1 MKVTFLG
8 TGNAHA
14 IDLYNTCFAFTEGEE
29 HFLVDAG
36 GGNGTWLFHEA
47 FCLYDERD
55 IFSRNL
61 FIPEDL
67 VVLEL

>member
-14 IDLYNTCFAFTEGEE
+14 LDLYNTCFAFTEGEE

-36 GGNGTWLFHEA
+36 GGNGILRQLIQLILFGNDYINLRDY
-47 FCLYDERD
+47 FCQ
-55 IFSRNL
+55 
-61 FIPEDL
+61 
-67 VVLEL
+67 